1 MLHSVS
7 PRRVMSRVYAT
18 DNKRAGAALCAP
30 PRIYFACPSMRRWR
44 QTSIGARRPRLFGT
58 DAEVSPKCGRKRC
71 LMAVAHSFRDPRDGH
86 LPVPQESHGLFHA
99 TPYGKI
105 ENRLAKERFEAPLEG
120 RFVDACDSRDLPNG
134 GRRRKLLLQY

>member
-1 MLHSVS
+1 MRCANDLFRLSKH
-7 PRRVMSRVYAT
+7 RR
-18 DNKRAGAALCAP
+18 L
-30 PRIYFACPSMRRWR
+30 R
-44 QTSIGARRPRLFGT
+44 QTSIRTRRPRLFGT
-58 DAEVSPKCGRKRC
+58 YAEVPPECGRKRR
-71 LMAVAHSFRDPRDGH
+71 LVAIAHGFRDPRDGH